1 MVIQYG
7 DIYSLVKFNV
17 NQSKEETHIM
27 SANRL
32 PEPKKSTDRLETVK
46 VVEYFHP
53 REHAI
58 LAEYLELKKKLP
70 KDARKI
76 DPFEIVPIEDD
87 YDEGKNGIICRPSY
101 RGNEYKAIDNA
112 VARIAL
118 APIRSSLPVW
128 GSYQDGQVFHTR
140 QKENESELP
149 RRGYR
154 SDPVLVVSINWA
166 DSGPGFS
173 WPVKYYISWIPYYE
187 RYVVTVSYDSPEVEG
202 YLDIAIGDL
211 PEGSEIETDLK
222 AVIKN
227 HWDRDAMY
235 IQGWADCLD
244 SGIIKDPWAWREEI
258 SWGYDDEGNEVC
270 FLDDTESEDDDE

>member
-1 MVIQYG
+1 
-7 DIYSLVKFNV
+7 
-17 NQSKEETHIM
+17 M

-32 PEPKKSTDRLETVK
+32 PEVRKSSDRIKAKK

-58 LAEYLELKKKLP
+58 LAEYLELKNKLP
-70 KDARKI
+70 KNAREI
-76 DPFEIVPIEDD
+76 DPHEIVPIEDD
-87 YDEGKNGIICRPSY
+87 YDEAENGIICRPSY
-101 RGNEYKAIDNA
+101 GGNEYKAIDNA

-149 RRGYR
+149 SRGYR

-173 WPVKYYISWIPYYE
+173 WPVKYYISWIPHYE
-187 RYVVTVSYDSPEVEG
+187 RYVVTASYDSPDVEG

-211 PEGSEIETDLK
+211 PEGCKIETDLK
-222 AVIKN
+222 EVIKN

-235 IQGWADCLD
+235 LQGWADCLD

-258 SWGYDDEGNEVC
+258 NWGYDDEGNEVC
-270 FLDDTESEDDDE
+270 FLDDTEGEDELDDFEIDEEEEENE

>member
-76 DPFEIVPIEDD
+76 DPHEIVPIEDD
-87 YDEGKNGIICRPSY
+87 YDEGENGIICRPSY

-140 QKENESELP
+140 QKENKRELP
-149 RRGYR
+149 SRGYR
-154 SDPVLVVSINWA
+154 SDPVLIVSINWA
-166 DSGPGFS
+166 DSGPGIS

-211 PEGSEIETDLK
+211 PEGCKIETDLK
-222 AVIKN
+222 EVIKN

-244 SGIIKDPWAWREEI
+244 SGIVKDPWSWREEI
-258 SWGYDDEGNEVC
+258 NWGYDDDGNEVGFSC
-270 FLDDTESEDDDE
+270 LVD